1 MNAREIVANNI
12 KYYRLKNNWSQE
24 DLAEKLDTTPVY
36 VSNLENAKK
45 NIRIDYINHIANT
58 FNITPKE
65 LFIEREPII
74 NSKRKRICYKRYM

>member
-1 MNAREIVANNI
+1 MDIRKIVANNI

-24 DLAEKLDTTPVY
+24 DLAENLGTTPVY

-58 FNITPKE
+58 FNIAPKE
-65 LFIEREPII
+65 LFIEREPI
-74 NSKRKRICYKRYM
+74 NFRRKRKK